1 MRDMQI
7 RDRGKVLAT
16 IAVYMLFMMYYCNYV
31 NAQPGTYQYGIPG
44 ADMLAHFQGAK
55 ALSEGRSWT
64 ELAFIG
70 SRFEEVGIS
79 TIGYFIYTTFLAIAL
94 YVLPIFSVGINVYL
108 VYVFQ
113 IIISVDACIRY
124 NRFYRKNLPGHSKM
138 RTFFILATCIPFAMQ
153 ATQLMRDIY
162 YMWFISILL
171 EKVTSY
177 REISKATLRDRRS
190 KRIVKRVG
198 FWLSVILLSLICI
211 CMRFYSAIVF
221 VPLLLYYTRYKK
233 LGVYSSLTV
242 SAVLLVGLGFIE
254 LIRGFIGGA
263 TWAFSPPNLGES
275 IQFLL
280 FPQIF
285 SQSEYILNWGKFF
298 TSIDV
303 SGCNVPGVYY
313 AMAVWNTFI
322 FPLALFGLL
331 STLRRDKMENILWG
345 TILLNIVLLYSISYD
360 SIDTRHKFFMMLPLS
375 YFANKGIIC
384 LNCMDKR
391 LIWFYCVAMI
401 SLFSVVLFIS
411 I

>member
-16 IAVYMLFMMYYCNYV
+16 IAVYMLFMICYCNYV

-94 YVLPIFSVGINVYL
+94 YVLPIFSVGVNVYL

-198 FWLSVILLSLICI
+198 FWLSVILL
-211 CMRFYSAIVF
+211 
-221 VPLLLYYTRYKK
+221 YYTRYKK

-263 TWAFSPPNLGES
+263 TWAFSPPNLRES

-280 FPQIF
+280 FPQIL

-298 TSIDV
+298 TSIDAG
-303 SGCNVPGVYY
+303 GCNIPGVYY

-360 SIDTRHKFFMMLPLS
+360 SIDTRHKFFMTLPLC
-375 YFANKGIIC
+375 YFANKGVIC
-384 LNCMDKR
+384 LNRMDKR

-401 SLFSVVLFIS
+401 SLFALVLLIS
-411 I
+411 ISI